1 MKNLIRVF
9 IAICFLLSIMAVPA
23 VAGNEVKLQKGE
35 PVHLAYWFVTSGPN
49 TSLGMD
55 TLRGVEIAVEDFG
68 GKLKG
73 HPIKISG
80 QDSMCG
86 PEGGQAAAS
95 KIASDPS
102 VIAAIGSN
110 CSSAAKAGVPI
121 LWKMGIP
128 TVSPSN
134 TAPFLTDPASGPD
147 YAGYLR
153 TCHNDTIQG
162 AVAAEFAYSK
172 LGLKK
177 AATIHDGSV
186 YAEQLQQVFADT
198 FVKLG
203 GKITSQE
210 AVSPGDTDMRPVLTK
225 IASGTPD
232 FLYYPMFIA
241 ESGHVTR
248 QSKEVSGLENIAL
261 MSADGSFSPDF
272 LKAAG
277 KAAAGMYHSSP
288 DFSALGDTYTKFL
301 EIFKAKYGTD
311 PEAPFH
317 AHAYDAT
324 IMILNAIDKIAVVS
338 GDTLTIDRVALNKA
352 LHETKDQKGLT
363 GTITCDKNGD
373 CADPKI
379 AIYKTAEDDIKAGK
393 MSTIPFWKQY

>member
-9 IAICFLLSIMAVPA
+9 IAICFLLSIMVVPA
-23 VAGNEVKLQKGE
+23 VAGNAVTLQKGE

-55 TLRGVEIAVEDFG
+55 SLRGAEIAIEDFG

-73 HPIKISG
+73 HPIKLDG

-102 VIAAIGSN
+102 VIAAIGSS

-128 TVSPSN
+128 NVSPSN
-134 TAPFLTDPASGPD
+134 TAPLLTDPASGPD
-147 YAGYLR
+147 FDGYLR
-153 TCHNDTIQG
+153 TCHNDNIQG
-162 AVAAEFAYSK
+162 AIAAEFAYSQ

-177 AATIHDGSV
+177 VATIHDGSV
-186 YAEQLQQVFADT
+186 YAESLQQVFSDT
-198 FVKLG
+198 FRKLG
-203 GKITSQE
+203 GTVTSQE

-225 IASGTPD
+225 IASGGPQ

-277 KAAAGMYHSSP
+277 KAADGMYHSSP
-288 DFSALGDTYTKFL
+288 DFSALGDSYTKFL
-301 EIFKAKYGTD
+301 AKHKAKYGMD

-317 AHAYDAT
+317 AHTYDAV
-324 IMILNAIDKIAVVS
+324 MLILNAIDKVAVVD
-338 GDTLTIDRVALNKA
+338 GDTLTIDRMALNKA
-352 LHETKDQKGLT
+352 MHETKGQKGLT
-363 GTITCDKNGD
+363 GDLTCDENGD
-373 CADPKI
+373 CANPKI
-379 AIYKTAEDDIKAGK
+379 AIYKTSMDDIKASK
-393 MSTIPFWKQY
+393 MSPIPFWKKY